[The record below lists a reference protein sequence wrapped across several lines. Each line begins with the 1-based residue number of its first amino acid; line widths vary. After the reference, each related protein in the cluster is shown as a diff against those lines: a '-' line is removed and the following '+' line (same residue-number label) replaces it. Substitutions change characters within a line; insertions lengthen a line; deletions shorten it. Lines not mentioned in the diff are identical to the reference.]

1 MEKLSLLLMLGLLIS
16 CAEQDIDQIYQ
27 GRYYWGPEVNSFTPC
42 NSESSYWV
50 SYNWAGMEMSNYYKE
65 NATAAYQ
72 PMYLEFRG
80 HLLNE
85 KLDGFADEYDGLI
98 RLSEAKHYTF
108 DVPPACK

>member
-1 MEKLSLLLMLGLLIS
+1 MKKLSLLLMLGLLIS

-27 GRYYWGPEVNSFTPC
+27 GRYHWGPEVNSFTPC
-42 NSESSYWV
+42 NSENSYWV

-85 KLDGFADEYDGLI
+85 K
-98 RLSEAKHYTF
+98 RSEERRVGKECRSRGSQEHEKKKR
-108 DVPPACK
+108 VM